1 MDLCRTFGSR
11 GNPISNE
18 IELTF
23 TVEKGDGI
31 FPTGKTITF
40 SPERKTC
47 WMDLLQ
53 SNFEAGMAVK
63 M

>member
-1 MDLCRTFGSR
+1 MDLCRTLDQE

-23 TVEKGDGI
+23 TVEKEMV
-31 FPTGKTITF
+31 F
-40 SPERKTC
+40 SQLERRSRSHQKRKTC